1 MNGEP
6 IFIKN
11 DDHVKEIT
19 RPGRLYRMMI
29 KSKNFEAIIAE
40 IEPNAESRWYQ
51 HGGEEI
57 HLVLE
62 GEMEYEVGEKS
73 YKLKE
78 GDILWHHSSVKHH
91 AKNIGD
97 KNVKY
102 ITVGTPPTL
111 TWTDL

>member
-1 MNGEP
+1 MNNEP
-6 IFIKN
+6 IFIKH

-40 IEPNAESRWYQ
+40 IEPNTESRWYQ

-73 YKLKE
+73 YRLSE
-78 GDILWHHSSVKHH
+78 GDILWHQSTTKHRARNHSNK
-91 AKNIGD
+91 K
-97 KNVKY
+97 VKY
-102 ITVGTPPTL
+102 ITIGTPPTFMVSAL
-111 TWTDL
+111 